1 MKEEV
6 VGVNEGQPIVVVK
19 CDDSSNW
26 VPIKSV
32 NVETGTNT
40 ALGTIKRE
48 EDKKDYKRVDD
59 MKLRYAFRSCLV
71 AAVKA
76 FDHWLISTKLLLKR
90 LTKRI

>member
-59 MKLRYAFRSCLV
+59 MKLEIRQCDGVFPLQY
-71 AAVKA
+71 
-76 FDHWLISTKLLLKR
+76 KLNIKKYLR
-90 LTKRI
+90 QWQQ